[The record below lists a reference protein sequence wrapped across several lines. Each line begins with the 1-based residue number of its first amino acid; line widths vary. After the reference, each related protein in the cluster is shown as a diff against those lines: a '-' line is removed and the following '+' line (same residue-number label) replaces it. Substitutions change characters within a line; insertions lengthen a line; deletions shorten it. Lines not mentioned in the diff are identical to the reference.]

1 MIIALVILDRTQPFL
16 QNNAPCFARLGEL
29 SVLEKLVST
38 VLRGPFGGT
47 VVALHPDIAET
58 AQEQLHGFAAHPR
71 VLKNFAQGPH
81 SALSEGLS
89 DAVALRQKWE
99 KAMAAAASRF
109 QSAKP
114 GHKNDKDDDDGPGR
128 GGWAEYRGSKDV
140 KIRGLAR
147 SFDRDGVIIFRG
159 DHPAM
164 SLELQAQVV
173 DAFGRE
179 GADKGAG
186 ARPIAQAVYQGE
198 RGYPVLLSLDAAK
211 EVAALPPAT
220 DFDAWLLQ
228 NIQRVQD
235 VASEQW
241 GATAQLRSEEDYAEL
256 CKKLKV

>member
-16 QNNAPCFARLGEL
+16 QNNAPCFAPLGEL

-47 VVALHPDIAET
+47 VVALHPEIAER
-58 AQEQLHGFAAHPR
+58 AQEQLSGFAAHPI
-71 VLKNFAQGPH
+71 VIKNFAQGPH
-81 SALSEGLS
+81 LAFSEGL
-89 DAVALRQKWE
+89 AQAAALRQKWE

-109 QSAKP
+109 QSKP
-114 GHKNDKDDDDGPGR
+114 GNKSDKDDGNAK
-128 GGWAEYRGSKDV
+128 GWAEHRGNKDV

-147 SFDRDGVIIFRG
+147 SFDRDGVMIFRG

-164 SLELQAQVV
+164 SLDLQAQVV

-179 GADKGAG
+179 GADKGPA

-198 RGYPVLLSLDAAK
+198 RGYPVLLSLDAAR
-211 EVAALPPAT
+211 EVAALPPVT

-235 VASEQW
+235 VASEHW
-241 GATAQLRSEEDYAEL
+241 GATAQLCSEEDYANL
-256 CKKLKV
+256 CKNLKV